1 MLLLTNNNKKS
12 IQKLRQVFASIIL
25 SASCIIPVVAGNEE
39 THVDK
44 PKKSTSFWIRTG
56 LEIFFGAGFTWGVVE
71 KIRNSRHIN
80 RLNQD
85 IERLSKSLSQNEH
98 DVIKKLKDVIDKFY
112 NGSKRIY
119 FLTNDI
125 QINYQQDNL
134 RKFNQTMELSVNNID
149 SEGFIKTYVTA
160 KKLNLPE
167 KPSDVTTNPFTETL
181 YTLYLYERE
190 KILNTKYN
198 YLSAQYKSNQNLLT
212 AAEKQLFE
220 LQNENRIDT
229 ATAKYADFQ
238 TFYDNLLTLCDE
250 DAIYEKKTKPNGNL
264 LASSK
269 KNTPK
274 TSTVARYILESY
286 YESQKSQSVAKPT
299 TYDLGKIRDK
309 ALVKLTNTGAAVK
322 ITDNLV
328 LNTNQSIKTLQP
340 SNLTELCQVFLS
352 EFYLK
357 SLCDYA
363 NQTNQT
369 QLLETALN
377 SISAAYLVLN
387 LITKAGDN
395 PKALIDYYQSEFYN
409 STKYQSLKLK
419 SNLLA
424 CSNDILNQW
433 TTTIKRLAYFNKR
446 VIIVD

>member
-1 MLLLTNNNKKS
+1 M
-12 IQKLRQVFASIIL
+12 
-25 SASCIIPVVAGNEE
+25 
-39 THVDK
+39 
-44 PKKSTSFWIRTG
+44 
-56 LEIFFGAGFTWGVVE
+56 
-71 KIRNSRHIN
+71 
-80 RLNQD
+80 
-85 IERLSKSLSQNEH
+85 
-98 DVIKKLKDVIDKFY
+98 
-112 NGSKRIY
+112 
-119 FLTNDI
+119 
-125 QINYQQDNL
+125 
-134 RKFNQTMELSVNNID
+134 
-149 SEGFIKTYVTA
+149 
-160 KKLNLPE
+160 
-167 KPSDVTTNPFTETL
+167 
-181 YTLYLYERE
+181 
-190 KILNTKYN
+190 
-198 YLSAQYKSNQNLLT
+198 
-212 AAEKQLFE
+212 
-220 LQNENRIDT
+220 
-229 ATAKYADFQ
+229 
-238 TFYDNLLTLCDE
+238 
-250 DAIYEKKTKPNGNL
+250 
-264 LASSK
+264 
-269 KNTPK
+269 
-274 TSTVARYILESY
+274 
-286 YESQKSQSVAKPT
+286 
-299 TYDLGKIRDK
+299 
-309 ALVKLTNTGAAVK
+309 KLTNTGAAVK